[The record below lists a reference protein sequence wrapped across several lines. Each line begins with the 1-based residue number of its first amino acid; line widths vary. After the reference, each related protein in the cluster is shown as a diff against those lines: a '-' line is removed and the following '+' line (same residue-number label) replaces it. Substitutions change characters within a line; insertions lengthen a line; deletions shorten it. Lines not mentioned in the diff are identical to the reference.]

1 MNMFENLGELFVA
14 MSILDEIYPKLRDI
28 NDECTFLSLIGSII
42 DSWCSDHG
50 KGSEDRNK
58 MLAII
63 FHIGNLLDKTKEED
77 DSSVKS

>member
-1 MNMFENLGELFVA
+1 MDMFKDLGELFMV
-14 MSILDEIYPKLRDI
+14 MGILDEIYPKLKNI
-28 NDECTFLSLIGSII
+28 NDEGMFTSLIGAII
-42 DSWCSDHG
+42 DAWCHDHG

-63 FHIGNLLDKTKEED
+63 FHIGNLLDKQED